1 MMPLVVEQL
10 VQLDKYTH
18 GDSEV
23 YETSTETHLIPCISS
38 MAGAIA
44 NDLLWKP
51 MNHRVL
57 LHTRDPRPHVRY
69 AALRT
74 VQECF
79 VVVGEEFLA
88 LLPESLSFLSELM
101 EDEDPRIERLCKDL
115 IKYLEE
121 LSGESMEEYFQ

>member
-1 MMPLVVEQL
+1 MPLVVEQV
-10 VQLDKYTH
+10 VQLDKYTK
-18 GDSEV
+18 GDLSL
-23 YETSTETHLIPCISS
+23 YEASTETYLIPCISS
-38 MAGAIA
+38 MAAAIA

-57 LHTRDPRPHVRY
+57 LHTRDPRAHVRY

-88 LLPESLSFLSELM
+88 LLPECLAFLSELM
-101 EDEDPRIERLCKDL
+101 EDDDPRIERLCKDL